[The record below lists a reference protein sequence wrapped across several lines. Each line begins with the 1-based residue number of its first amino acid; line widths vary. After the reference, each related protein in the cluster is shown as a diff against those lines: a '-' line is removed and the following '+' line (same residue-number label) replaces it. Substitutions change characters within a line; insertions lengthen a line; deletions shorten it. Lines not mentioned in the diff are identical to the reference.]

1 MAAAKAILREL
12 YFRSIDPLKY
22 VLSHRYGWRF
32 CSSVSSNGNQL
43 QGGTRQEKEEE
54 SPAGKMLD
62 LVVSSLRVDR
72 VLSSGLGM
80 GRRFVFFFFEPPIQ
94 GTLQLPCTDL
104 NFGASLLAFFFFNF
118 SSLCHFFSKFLSH
131 ICIRCVFVVS
141 SQLKRRKTICAGR
154 TLWLFNGIG
163 TPLEKE
169 PQSKVLTRTSRQ
181 GLIHMSRRMLCNAY
195 FKKVH

>member
-43 QGGTRQEKEEE
+43 QGDTREETEEE

-80 GRRFVFFFFEPPIQ
+80 GRRFVFFSFEPPIQ
-94 GTLQLPCTDL
+94 GTLQLPCRGL
-104 NFGASLLAFFFFNF
+104 NFGASLLAFFFI
-118 SSLCHFFSKFLSH
+118 SLL
-131 ICIRCVFVVS
+131 CV
-141 SQLKRRKTICAGR
+141 T
-154 TLWLFNGIG
+154 
-163 TPLEKE
+163 
-169 PQSKVLTRTSRQ
+169 
-181 GLIHMSRRMLCNAY
+181 Y
-195 FKKVH
+195 F